1 MEARTELGLNR
12 TGIQMSPMDTADM
25 IAGAD
30 DIADEIA
37 PGSADVDPLSASS
50 RSSLADAQLRGSYAL
65 QADSL
70 GSVPVPG
77 TLKGVAKSGM
87 DMLAGRRPQVLIDK
101 LGERLAFER
110 GGVRLY
116 DGLLVK
122 CEALGG
128 DLTMGESAALQRF
141 RDEEA
146 AHFALVVQAIEELGG
161 DPTAQTPC
169 ADLVGVES
177 MGLVQAMSDPRT
189 SLLQGLHV
197 MLDAELIDNASWE
210 LLVELARSAG
220 HDGIADRFG
229 IAVQQEAVH
238 LHTLKG
244 LVGRLTLVD
253 AGMPAAAAGQASP

>member
-25 IAGAD
+25 LAEAD
-30 DIADEIA
+30 DIADAIA
-37 PGSADVDPLSASS
+37 PTARDADLLTADA
-50 RSSLADAQLRGSYAL
+50 RAGLADARLRGSYAL
-65 QADSL
+65 QADAL

-77 TLKGVAKSGM
+77 TLKGAAKSGM
-87 DMLAGRRPQVLIDK
+87 DMLTGKRPQVLIDK

-122 CEALGG
+122 CQALG
-128 DLTMGESAALQRF
+128 DELSADERASLQRF
-141 RDEEA
+141 REEEA
-146 AHFALVVQAIEELGG
+146 EHFALVVGAIEELGG

-197 MLDAELIDNASWE
+197 ILDAELIDNASWE
-210 LLVELARSAG
+210 LLVQLARTAG
-220 HDGIADRFG
+220 HDAIADRFAV
-229 IAVQQEAVH
+229 AVQQEAVH
-238 LHTLKG
+238 LQTIKE
-244 LVGRLTLVD
+244 LVARLTLAD
-253 AGMPAAAAGQASP
+253 AGVAA